1 MSGDSQV
8 AQLVKNLPA
17 SVEDTRDTGS
27 IPGSGRSPEGGHGIP
42 LRILAW
48 RIHTQ
53 RSLEGYSPWSCKE
66 SDTPEHR
73 LTVLTQW
80 GQKAGPLPT
89 SLLRSVW
96 TLVNWMKCCIH
107 VLYQVPRDRRF
118 PSFRSCYSPGALRVA
133 VLPLIL
139 YVGKR
144 RPRGCQSLA
153 ELHTSSWWHAHTQ
166 GIQSKCIFK
175 LSSNYF
181 PPSIST

>member
-66 SDTPEHR
+66 SDTTEHLPL
-73 LTVLTQW
+73 LTLSKQIIF
-80 GQKAGPLPT
+80 Q
-89 SLLRSVW
+89 SVW
-96 TLVNWMKCCIH
+96 ASSSQVQALEQRRGFAEKEFCIK
-107 VLYQVPRDRRF
+107 PAA
-118 PSFRSCYSPGALRVA
+118 PAPA
-133 VLPLIL
+133 
-139 YVGKR
+139 
-144 RPRGCQSLA
+144 
-153 ELHTSSWWHAHTQ
+153 
-166 GIQSKCIFK
+166 
-175 LSSNYF
+175 
-181 PPSIST
+181 